1 MKYHNN
7 KLTVSHGWLST
18 ANLKGKRQVYHEEEL
33 IIMSNQQFADVVLVH
48 EMNSSRTI
56 TSVQRILIIFFI
68 EFFCHAALSN
78 VL

>member
-1 MKYHNN
+1 M
-7 KLTVSHGWLST
+7 
-18 ANLKGKRQVYHEEEL
+18 YHEEEL